1 MAVFYKSLTGTQRRA
16 ERFLRKGDPKGEPAM
31 PTLIWIA
38 FWSSLVGTTLCL
50 HDAARPVGTKAAK
63 VKNQDRPRL

>member
-1 MAVFYKSLTGTQRRA
+1 MAAFYKSLTGTQRRA

-38 FWSSLVGTTLCL
+38 FWSSLVGTAVCL
-50 HDAARPVGTKAAK
+50 QNAALPVRAKAAK
-63 VKNQDRPRL
+63 VKNYDRPRS